1 MRLSLGRRERGTA
14 CESHGERGVGGIG
27 LHNVTSVAALAAVV
41 TLWGLWTFNVTSGA
55 FGFADVTL

>member
-1 MRLSLGRRERGTA
+1 
-14 CESHGERGVGGIG
+14 VGGIG